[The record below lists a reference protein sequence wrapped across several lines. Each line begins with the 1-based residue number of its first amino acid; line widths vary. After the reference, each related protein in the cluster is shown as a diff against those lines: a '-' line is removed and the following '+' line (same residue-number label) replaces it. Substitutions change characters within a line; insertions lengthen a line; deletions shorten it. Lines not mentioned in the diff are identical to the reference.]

1 MVEVFD
7 LHQAEHKTIHH
18 PAKIVDFNPPNM
30 GWGARR
36 ENILWVPAK
45 IGDFCGYIV
54 AGWSSGSSS
63 GS

>member
-7 LHQAEHKTIHH
+7 LHQAEHKTIHC
-18 PAKIVDFNPPNM
+18 PAKI
-30 GWGARR
+30 A
-36 ENILWVPAK
+36 
-45 IGDFCGYIV
+45 DFCGCNG